1 MGLGWGLRKRLGWGS
16 QKLIDDH
23 KEDKFMG
30 MKVGRGCRGEK
41 VSFLKSCCYRKRSVL
56 WPEAG
61 VEWGMFKRRG
71 ESYEDYEKLRKE
83 AQERLAVKAK
93 SQTLMVS

>member
-1 MGLGWGLRKRLGWGS
+1 M
-16 QKLIDDH
+16 ID
-23 KEDKFMG
+23 KTTW
-30 MKVGRGCRGEK
+30 RR
-41 VSFLKSCCYRKRSVL
+41 VL

-93 SQTLMVS
+93 R